1 MYAKNNFFTSMAGA
15 GEGNSKCAGKF
26 ISIIFWKDVK
36 GSDSLHPPPPPP
48 PPPSIPYQLHSSKD
62 FRLLVVVSKEHLIN
76 FDEKSV
82 KKDFSN
88 TTAKHKHVL
97 QVHPNQLI
105 ILVKL
110 ATLYIIVQLCFSMV

>member
-48 PPPSIPYQLHSSKD
+48 PPPSPSP
-62 FRLLVVVSKEHLIN
+62 IN
-76 FDEKSV
+76 YTPQKISDS
-82 KKDFSN
+82 
-88 TTAKHKHVL
+88 
-97 QVHPNQLI
+97 
-105 ILVKL
+105 
-110 ATLYIIVQLCFSMV
+110 

>member
-1 MYAKNNFFTSMAGA
+1 MQKITSSLQWRERERATRNVL
-15 GEGNSKCAGKF
+15 ENSSALFSGKMLRGVTH
-26 ISIIFWKDVK
+26 STT
-36 GSDSLHPPPPPP
+36 PPPSALPL
-48 PPPSIPYQLHSSKD
+48 SIPYQLHSSKD